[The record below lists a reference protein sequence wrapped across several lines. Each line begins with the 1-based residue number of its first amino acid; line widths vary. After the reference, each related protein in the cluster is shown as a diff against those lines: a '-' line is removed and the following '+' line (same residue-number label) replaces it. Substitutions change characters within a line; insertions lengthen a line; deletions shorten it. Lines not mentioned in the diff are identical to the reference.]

1 MTNRKIFNQI
11 KSHADNSVGDLKK
24 VYSLPVL
31 KTYGH
36 IAQLTQSTGTQNAD
50 AAQNKTGKPI
60 LG

>member
-36 IAQLTQSTGTQNAD
+36 IAQLTQSTGTQNGD
-50 AAQNKTGKPI
+50 GGQNMRRART
-60 LG
+60 

>member
-36 IAQLTQSTGTQNAD
+36 IAQLTQSIGTQGGD
-50 AAQNKTGKPI
+50 GGQNKMWKG
-60 LG
+60 